1 MTSQLTVSQRA
12 SIALAIDL
20 TEEQLQELAAQT
32 KDVTTI
38 KDKTDYALVKGGQ
51 MALRDTRIKIEKAG
65 KDARDD
71 ANKFSKAVLVEQR
84 RLVGI
89 ISDEEERLKAMRKVV
104 DDAEEARKRAEAE
117 KEEARIAD
125 MQKRVA
131 AIYGLAEGLLNAT
144 ADGVRDRIVLATGI
158 DVTSFQ
164 EFEPAALL
172 AKSSILDGLNTAL
185 EAKMEQEEA
194 AKLAAEVAAA
204 QAEKQAELDRKE
216 AEIAKKEAAIEA
228 ERLAAIEE
236 KKAVLA
242 EEIRKTAEANAAEQ
256 AQQAAELE
264 LLRQNEAKEA
274 ARIEAEKE
282 AARQEKLRPEK
293 ERLQAWGQMIKDID
307 PPKNIRTKAGKEI
320 VAAVLEELGNLG
332 NAAIADAGKL

>member
-12 SIALAIDL
+12 SIALTIDL

-89 ISDEEERLKAMRKVV
+89 ISDEEDRLKAMRKVV
-104 DDAEEARKRAEAE
+104 DDAEDARKRAEAE

-131 AIYGLAEGLLNAT
+131 AIYGLAEGLLNANS
-144 ADGVRDRIVLATGI
+144 DEVRDRIVSATSV
-158 DVTSFQ
+158 DPTAFQ
-164 EFEPAALL
+164 EFEPTALL
-172 AKSSILDGLNTAL
+172 AKTSILDGLNTAL

-194 AKLAAEVAAA
+194 AKLAADVAAA

-216 AEIAKKEAAIEA
+216 AEMTARENAIKAEQSAALAEKVRKEREEAAAVQEK
-228 ERLAAIEE
+228 LA
-236 KKAVLA
+236 K
-242 EEIRKTAEANAAEQ
+242 EQ

-293 ERLQAWGQMIKDID
+293 ERLQAWGQMLKDIE

-332 NAAIADAGKL
+332 NAAIADAGKM

>member
-1 MTSQLTVSQRA
+1 MISELTVSQRA

-144 ADGVRDRIVLATGI
+144 ADGGRDRSVLASSTVPSV
-158 DVTSFQ
+158 VTTVI
-164 EFEPAALL
+164 PAAP
-172 AKSSILDGLNTAL
+172 
-185 EAKMEQEEA
+185 
-194 AKLAAEVAAA
+194 VAVP
-204 QAEKQAELDRKE
+204 
-216 AEIAKKEAAIEA
+216 IS
-228 ERLAAIEE
+228 
-236 KKAVLA
+236 
-242 EEIRKTAEANAAEQ
+242 T
-256 AQQAAELE
+256 
-264 LLRQNEAKEA
+264 
-274 ARIEAEKE
+274 
-282 AARQEKLRPEK
+282 
-293 ERLQAWGQMIKDID
+293 
-307 PPKNIRTKAGKEI
+307 PPA
-320 VAAVLEELGNLG
+320 
-332 NAAIADAGKL
+332 